1 MLSQTESSWKNAL
14 KMTTPIF
21 MGYFAAGVAY
31 GMLATNAGLPA
42 WFTIMMCF
50 TVLSGTAQYAAIPF
64 FVAGT
69 GVFPVFLSTW
79 LMSLRFSFYS
89 LNMLNS
95 LPKSRLK
102 QWISLATLTDEGFA
116 MLSTYPKEQR
126 EALMFKVGVLC
137 VTYWTFAAA
146 VGVLL
151 GDRVAEY
158 IPNLD
163 FALPC
168 LFAILAFEQYR
179 HQRQWKPMFI
189 ALVGFLLARQITDIN
204 VLLVALLLSII
215 IVACL
220 PQSFSKGE
228 KCEHE

>member
-1 MLSQTESSWKNAL
+1 MLSSTESSWKAAL
-14 KMTTPIF
+14 KITTPIF
-21 MGYFAAGVAY
+21 MGYFAAGAAY

-50 TVLSGTAQYAAIPF
+50 TVISGTAQYAAIPF
-64 FVAGT
+64 FVSGAG
-69 GVFPVFLSTW
+69 VLPVFLSTW

-89 LNMLNS
+89 LNMLDV

-102 QWISLATLTDEGFA
+102 RTVSLAALTDEGFA
-116 MLSTYPKEQR
+116 MLSAYPKEQR
-126 EALMFKVGVLC
+126 EALIFKVGVLC
-137 VTYWTFAAA
+137 VSYWTFATI
-146 VGVLL
+146 VGVVL
-151 GDRVAEY
+151 GDSVAEY

-179 HQRQWKPMFI
+179 SRKQWKPIFI
-189 ALVGFLLARQITDIN
+189 ALIGFLLARQITDSS
-204 VLLVALLLSII
+204 VLLVALLVSMV

-220 PQSFSKGE
+220 PSSFSRGE
-228 KCEHE
+228 K